1 MTDLLDRQQ
10 FERVALAVA
19 ATVALHVDHLPAGL
33 SFALAATIAPRV
45 ITRRRAAGAVS
56 WWVRVPLTV
65 FLLMFVSL
73 QYGNI
78 FGRVPGTALACGMLA
93 LKLLEAE
100 RTRDARVALGFAS
113 FVLMSSLLFTQTLL
127 FSLAVCG
134 VLGLVIAGLL
144 SLQPAPLAEPR
155 RLQPDLWRASV
166 LLGIAVPLALAAFV
180 LLPRL
185 NAPLWGTRGDDTLTS
200 TGLSDSMA
208 PGQFVRLML
217 DESPAFRAEFKGPR
231 PRTQSLYFRTIV
243 LSDFD
248 GTTWTRR
255 FSDARPSDAMPQVPA
270 RSPIYD
276 YTVTLEGSG
285 DRRWLPALDL
295 PIVAPEGS
303 RLSREQI
310 LVARPGPV
318 VVGTYDLQSSP
329 DAKLDTSLPGADRAR
344 LLALPPGYGKQARE
358 LARRWRDQL
367 RSDDRIVEA
376 ALKLFHSSFDYTL
389 EPPPL
394 ARDTVDDFLFGTKAG
409 FCEHYASA
417 FVFLMRAAGIPAR
430 VVTGYQGGWW
440 SSEYLL
446 VRQSDAH
453 AWAEVWSDG
462 EGWKRVDPTAAVSP
476 DRIEL
481 GAAQSDPNAGWMRS
495 GWLRELRNQL
505 DIANSLWTRSVI
517 SFDSLRQHA
526 LLTEFGASELSHGDL
541 LLALSIVLA
550 LTMALAAGWA
560 MWDRRVHHG
569 DPLDRAWQRFRA
581 ALARGGIDER
591 TAEGPLDLRARV
603 HAAAPASAPAID
615 PLVDEYVALRYG
627 SPAPEPLRVARLV
640 RRLRAFRLRR
650 R

>member
-1 MTDLLDRQQ
+1 M
-10 FERVALAVA
+10 
-19 ATVALHVDHLPAGL
+19 
-33 SFALAATIAPRV
+33 
-45 ITRRRAAGAVS
+45 
-56 WWVRVPLTV
+56 
-65 FLLMFVSL
+65 

-78 FGRVPGTALACGMLA
+78 FGRVPGTALACGMLG

-100 RTRDARVALGFAS
+100 RARDARVALGFAS
-113 FVLMSSLLFTQTLL
+113 FVLMSSLLFTQSLL

-144 SLQPAPLAEPR
+144 ALQPAPLAQPR
-155 RLQPDLWRASV
+155 RMLPDLARASM
-166 LLGIAVPLALAAFV
+166 LLGVAVPLALAAFV

-231 PRTQSLYFRTIV
+231 PRPQALYFRTIV

-255 FSDARPSDAMPQVPA
+255 FTDSRASDAIPQVPA
-270 RSPIYD
+270 RSPIYG
-276 YTVTLEGSG
+276 YTMTLEGSG
-285 DRRWLPALDL
+285 DHRWLPALDL
-295 PIVAPEGS
+295 PIVAPEGA

-310 LVARPGPV
+310 LVTRPGPV
-318 VVGTYDLQSSP
+318 AIVTYDLQSSP
-329 DAKLDTSLPGADRAR
+329 DAKLDTTLSGPERAR
-344 LLALPPGYGKQARE
+344 LLALPPGYGAQARQ
-358 LARRWRDQL
+358 LAQRWRDQL
-367 RSDDRIVEA
+367 QSDDRIVQA

-476 DRIEL
+476 DRIDL

-495 GWLRELRNQL
+495 GWLRELRNQF

-517 SFDSLRQHA
+517 TFDSLRQHA
-526 LLTEFGASELSHGDL
+526 LLTEFGASELGRGDL

-550 LTMALAAGWA
+550 ITMALAAAWA
-560 MWDRRVHHG
+560 MRETRARHG

-581 ALARGGIDER
+581 ALARGGIEDR
-591 TAEGPLDLRARV
+591 PNEGPLDLGERAC
-603 HAAAPASAPAID
+603 AAAPRRARDVQA
-615 PLVDEYVALRYG
+615 LVDEYVALRYG
-627 SPAPEPLRVARLV
+627 SAEPERARMARLV
-640 RRLRAFRLRR
+640 RSLRRFRLGRH
-650 R
+650 